1 MPAPWWSSIS
11 AVVTQTIK
19 METRR
24 TDQLLRA
31 MDEERDGS
39 VKQRK
44 QEEFPNSISV
54 ASLMDDAGAPVS
66 AIDIAGGLSRQ
77 NSHPVRTLVSDT
89 SARDRTHQRVVET
102 SRRDGEQRR
111 AARLLQQAPPPPPR
125 PLYLQP
131 FVCYVLTPPL
141 IQSNRHKLPRHSR
154 TSKRRRRS
162 LCGRWSSCSRF
173 QRSCD
178 RWSHRGGTGTRQ
190 RGTGSCCE

>member
-24 TDQLLRA
+24 TDQMLRA

-54 ASLMDDAGAPVS
+54 ASLMDDAAAPVS
-66 AIDIAGGLSRQ
+66 TIDIAGGLSRP

-102 SRRDGEQRR
+102 SRRDGEQRG
-111 AARLLQQAPPPPPR
+111 AARLLQQAPRPPPP
-125 PLYLQP
+125 PP
-131 FVCYVLTPPL
+131 F
-141 IQSNRHKLPRHSR
+141 
-154 TSKRRRRS
+154 
-162 LCGRWSSCSRF
+162 
-173 QRSCD
+173 
-178 RWSHRGGTGTRQ
+178 
-190 RGTGSCCE
+190 